1 MPTANDRMPI
11 ILSCSHT
18 FCSLCY
24 ENRCNSGNRSC
35 LICNNTP
42 LCDPILNEDIMEIL
56 NEVNYPKDNII
67 EDNEVIE
74 KKRQDKENK
83 ELNDAFENKRKAL
96 LNYMVKLDQKSKKE
110 YQEAE
115 KKCDVLC
122 KKLGI

>member
-1 MPTANDRMPI
+1 MNKDELKRVFMKFDKDVLADYLVR
-11 ILSCSHT
+11 
-18 FCSLCY
+18 
-24 ENRCNSGNRSC
+24 
-35 LICNNTP
+35 
-42 LCDPILNEDIMEIL
+42 LNQHYDQDEAEEYVISTLRRIQL
-56 NEVNYPKDNII
+56 YK
-67 EDNEVIE
+67 DNEVIE